1 MDGKHAIK
9 ALYIKALK
17 GISESQYP
25 ELSEGEK
32 AMLQKNGSRYAL
44 KPEFRENVKVVL
56 AGGVFDLL
64 HAGHIF
70 FLKKAKELGD
80 VLIVVAGRD
89 EHIRKK
95 GREPLHSLDE
105 RVEILNNLKMVD
117 LAVPGSR
124 EIRDEKDYMDMI
136 SLVGPDII
144 ALGYDQ
150 KEIKSSGNAKVVKIE
165 HSYRPDTLK
174 TSRIIKSR
182 EMQRQAQEE
191 RKTVKNH

>member
-1 MDGKHAIK
+1 MHEKHAIIG
-9 ALYIKALK
+9 LYIKTVR
-17 GISESQYP
+17 GISESGLGAMD
-25 ELSEGEK
+25 ETER
-32 AMLQKNGSRYAL
+32 AMLEKKGERYVL
-44 KPEFRENVKVVL
+44 KDEYRNKIKVVL

-80 VLIVVAGRD
+80 VLIVVVGRD

-95 GREPLHSLDE
+95 GREPLHSLEE

-150 KEIKSSGNAKVVKIE
+150 KEMKNSGNAKVMRIE
-165 HSYRPDTLK
+165 HSYRPEALK
-174 TSRIIKSR
+174 TSRIIR
-182 EMQRQAQEE
+182 
-191 RKTVKNH
+191 NH